1 MSKVNKI
8 LDDREEQYGDAT
20 ENFAKIGRIWGAL
33 LDIEDIAPWQV
44 ALMMDSLKTV
54 RLFKNPSHEDSWIDK
69 QGYTHHGYEMI
80 KQ

>member
-33 LDIEDIAPWQV
+33 LDIEDIEPWQV

-54 RLFKNPSHEDSWIDK
+54 RLFKNPNHEDSWIDK

>member
-69 QGYTHHGYEMI
+69 QGYTHHGYEMV

>member
-20 ENFAKIGRIWGAL
+20 KNFAKIGRIWGAL

-69 QGYTHHGYEMI
+69 QGYTHHGYEMV